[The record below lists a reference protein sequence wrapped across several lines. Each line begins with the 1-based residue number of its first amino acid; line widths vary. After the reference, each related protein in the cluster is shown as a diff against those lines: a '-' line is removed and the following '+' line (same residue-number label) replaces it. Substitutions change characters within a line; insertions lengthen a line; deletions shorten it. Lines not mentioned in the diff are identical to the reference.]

1 MSQIN
6 NCSDA
11 QIDLRV
17 GCLNANGLGDK
28 TKRNL
33 VLNWLKNK
41 NETIIF
47 LQESHSTPET
57 ERLWELDWGG
67 DIVFNHGTSNSTGIA
82 VLFNQSIVGDIKI
95 QNTVHI
101 TPGRATL
108 LDIEKDGT
116 VFGIVNV
123 YCPNNDDPDFINNV
137 FLEAC
142 SVTKSDKLILAG
154 DWNTVLN
161 NDLDKEGGAAAHNN
175 SNCQKVLNE
184 IMGDWGFSDI
194 FRLNYPNARIFTHFD
209 KQHNTRTRLDFFL
222 IDDNLVNLPVCTSTI
237 SHGFSSH
244 HSYISLTLQGNP
256 ISHGRGYWKFNNYH
270 LNSEEFTERVRSLV
284 SEVLLSSF
292 DSYNG
297 AWDTIKFRVKD
308 FAIHH
313 GKKTKKY
320 KLAEKQLIMDN
331 VDDIKRSTNYHSDPV
346 AAENL
351 VRLETRLDNIIR
363 EEMDGVI
370 VRSKV
375 QYVERGERCTKYFF
389 GLEKN
394 NGKKKMINKLVDENT
409 GEALLTQ
416 EKITDHA
423 VTFYQNLFSTAAHC
437 HQDTDSYLAEC
448 NLNNIPEM
456 LVDKLDQPITL
467 EEMDQVVKSFKKG
480 KSPGWDGLT
489 AEFYQH
495 FWDEI
500 RMTLFRSFVESVD
513 NNCLSPSQRIG
524 VINLIPKPKKPPDL
538 VFLKNWRPITLLNVD
553 YKIFTHVIKHRIVE
567 TLPHVLSKVQSGFQ
581 SGRSTSDNLILMCL
595 VLDHYNNNEDDAGL
609 LLQVD
614 FEKAFDSVDH
624 CFLFKTMEKL
634 GFGSYLT
641 NLVRI
646 AFHGTCL
653 SFLNINGHLSSQ
665 VAFFQLPFQLFSVDL
680 F

>member
-1 MSQIN
+1 M
-6 NCSDA
+6 
-11 QIDLRV
+11 
-17 GCLNANGLGDK
+17 
-28 TKRNL
+28 
-33 VLNWLKNK
+33 
-41 NETIIF
+41 
-47 LQESHSTPET
+47 
-57 ERLWELDWGG
+57 
-67 DIVFNHGTSNSTGIA
+67 VFS
-82 VLFNQSIVGDIKI
+82 
-95 QNTVHI
+95 
-101 TPGRATL
+101 
-108 LDIEKDGT
+108 
-116 VFGIVNV
+116 
-123 YCPNNDDPDFINNV
+123 
-137 FLEAC
+137 
-142 SVTKSDKLILAG
+142 
-154 DWNTVLN
+154 
-161 NDLDKEGGAAAHNN
+161 
-175 SNCQKVLNE
+175 
-184 IMGDWGFSDI
+184 
-194 FRLNYPNARIFTHFD
+194 
-209 KQHNTRTRLDFFL
+209 L

-237 SHGFSSH
+237 STGLVQTILTFF
-244 HSYISLTLQGNP
+244 LTLQGNP

-270 LNSEEFTERVRSLV
+270 LNSEEFTERVRSIV
-284 SEVLLSSF
+284 SEVLLGSF

-437 HQDTDSYLAEC
+437 HQDTDSYLVEC
-448 NLNNIPEM
+448 NLNNISEM

-480 KSPGWDGLT
+480 KSSGWDGLT

-524 VINLIPKPKKPPDL
+524 VINLIPKPKKPLDL
-538 VFLKNWRPITLLNVD
+538 VFLKNWRPITLLNVH

-595 VLDHYNNNEDDAGL
+595 VLDHYNNSEDDAGL

-624 CFLFKTMEKL
+624 YFLFKTMEKL

-646 AFHGTCL
+646 AFHGCL

-665 VAFFQLPFQLFSVDL
+665 VVLGRGLRQGSPLSPILFLLVAQVFTVKLVSNREISGVNIDGVAILLSLFADDTDMFLEATGTCLDEVIKEIHNFGTISGCMNNTSKTCCVPLGKAKSDINLLSHINSKKYLVTSKRLPMIL
-680 F
+680 